1 MTDNTRPRKVVA
13 LGGGHGLAAS
23 LSALRHITEDL
34 TAVVCVSD
42 DGGSSGR
49 LREQFP
55 VVPPGDLR
63 MALAALCGDDEW
75 GATWARVLQHR
86 FVSTGDL
93 DGHALGNLLITALWQ
108 ETGDVVQGLEWVGR
122 LLGAQGRVLPV
133 SLEPL
138 EIFAHVQG
146 PDGHMRKIDGQV
158 KVASTVDEIVS
169 IGLNPSD
176 PDACP
181 QAIEAVL
188 TADVVVLGPGSW
200 FTSVLT
206 HFQVP
211 QMSQA
216 LHETKAK
223 RVLVLNLNAQAG
235 ETSTYSPEHYLEVLA
250 TQYPDFHL
258 DWVIADPDHVQ
269 DEAALRRVSAAVGAV
284 VFLDS
289 VADFAVFSDKHD
301 VDALTSAFRSV
312 FLSTG
317 STHGNDGSS

>member
-1 MTDNTRPRKVVA
+1 MADNTRPLKVVA

-23 LSALRHITEDL
+23 LRALRHVTEDL

-49 LREQFP
+49 LREQFA

-93 DGHALGNLLITALWQ
+93 NGHALGNLLITALWQ
-108 ETGDVVQGLEWVGR
+108 ETGSVVEGLEWVGG
-122 LLGAQGRVLPV
+122 LLGAKGRVLPV

-138 EIFAHVQG
+138 EIFADVQDSAG
-146 PDGHMRKIDGQV
+146 VVRRVEGQV
-158 KVASTVDEIVS
+158 EVATTTDAILS
-169 IGLNPSD
+169 IGLNPAD

-181 QAIEAVL
+181 EALEAVN

-211 QMSQA
+211 QMSRA
-216 LHETKAK
+216 LHETPGK
-223 RVLVLNLNAQAG
+223 RVLVLNLNAQTG
-235 ETSTYSPEHYLEVLA
+235 ETSGYNPEQYLEVLA

-258 DWVIADPDHVQ
+258 DWVIADPGHVH
-269 DEAALRRVSAAVGAV
+269 DEDALRRVSAAVGAN
-284 VFLDS
+284 VFLAH
-289 VADFAVFSDKHD
+289 VADFGEFSDKHD
-301 VDALTSAFRSV
+301 AEALTSAFSYV
-312 FLSTG
+312 FSETG
-317 STHGNDGSS
+317 NVNVNDRRR

>member
-1 MTDNTRPRKVVA
+1 MSDNARPLKVVA

-23 LSALRHITEDL
+23 LRALRNITEDL

-86 FVSTGDL
+86 FESAGDL
-93 DGHALGNLLITALWQ
+93 NGHALGNLLITALWQ
-108 ETGDVVQGLEWVGR
+108 ETGDVVEGLEWVGR

-133 SLEPL
+133 SVQPL
-138 EIFAHVQG
+138 EIFADVKDAEGGLRRVQG
-146 PDGHMRKIDGQV
+146 QV
-158 KVASTVDEIVS
+158 QVATTTDEIVS
-169 IGLNPSD
+169 IGLNPED
-176 PDACP
+176 PAGCPEALDAV
-181 QAIEAVL
+181 E

-211 QMSQA
+211 EMAQA
-216 LHETKAK
+216 LHSTPGK
-223 RVLVLNLNAQAG
+223 RILVLNLNPQTG
-235 ETSTYSPEHYLEVLA
+235 ETSGFSPEHYLEVLA
-250 TQYPDFHL
+250 TQYPDFRL
-258 DWVIADPDHVQ
+258 DWVIADPAHVQ
-269 DEAALRRVSAAVGAV
+269 DESALRRVSETVGAQ
-284 VFLDS
+284 VFLAP
-289 VADFAVFSDKHD
+289 VADFAEFSDKHD
-301 VDALTSAFRSV
+301 IKALTSAFSSV
-312 FLSTG
+312 FFEAG
-317 STHGNDGSS
+317 SINGNDVSS

>member
-1 MTDNTRPRKVVA
+1 MRDNNRPLKVVA

-23 LSALRHITEDL
+23 LSALRAITEDL

-133 SLEPL
+133 SLQPL
-138 EIFAHVQG
+138 EIFAQVQSV
-146 PDGHMRKIDGQV
+146 DGELRRVDGQV
-158 KVASTVDEIVS
+158 QVASTLDEIIS
-169 IGLNPSD
+169 IGLHPSN

-181 QAIEAVL
+181 QALEAVN

-200 FTSVLT
+200 FTSVLA

-211 QMSQA
+211 QMSLA
-216 LHETKAK
+216 LHDTKAK
-223 RVLVLNLNAQAG
+223 RVLVLNLNAQIG
-235 ETSTYSPEHYLEVLA
+235 ETSGYSPEHYLEVLA

-258 DWVIADPDHVQ
+258 DWVIADPNHVQ
-269 DEAALRRVSAAVGAV
+269 DDRALRKVSAAVGAN
-284 VFLDS
+284 VFLAP
-289 VADFAVFSDKHD
+289 VADFAEFSDKHD
-301 VDALTSAFRSV
+301 VEALTSAFRSV

-317 STHGNDGSS
+317 NTHGDDGSS

>member
-1 MTDNTRPRKVVA
+1 MSDNARPLKVVA
-13 LGGGHGLAAS
+13 FGGGHGLAAS
-23 LSALRHITEDL
+23 LRALRKITEDL
-34 TAVVCVSD
+34 TAIVCVSD

-93 DGHALGNLLITALWQ
+93 NGHALGNLLITALWQ

-133 SLEPL
+133 SLQPL
-138 EIFAHVQG
+138 EIFAQVQSN
-146 PDGHMRKIDGQV
+146 DGKLRRVDGQV
-158 KVASTVDEIVS
+158 QVASTSDQIIS
-169 IGLNPSD
+169 IGLNPAD

-181 QAIEAVL
+181 QALEAVK

-206 HFQVP
+206 HFHVP

-216 LHETKAK
+216 LHNTTAK
-223 RVLVLNLNAQAG
+223 RILVLNLNAQAG
-235 ETSTYSPEHYLEVLA
+235 ETSGYSPEQYLEVLA

-269 DEAALRRVSAAVGAV
+269 NESALRKVSAAVGAN
-284 VFLDS
+284 VFLAP
-289 VADFAVFSDKHD
+289 VADFAEFSDKHD
-301 VDALTSAFRSV
+301 AKALTSAFRSV
-312 FLSTG
+312 FFTTG
-317 STHGNDGSS
+317 STHGDDRSS

>member
-1 MTDNTRPRKVVA
+1 MVLSNRALKVVA

-23 LSALRHITEDL
+23 LSALRPVTDDL

-49 LREQFP
+49 LRQQFP

-93 DGHALGNLLITALWQ
+93 NGHALGNLLITALWQ
-108 ETGDVVQGLEWVGR
+108 ETGSVVEGLEWVAG
-122 LLGAQGRVLPV
+122 LLGAKGRVLPV

-138 EIFAHVQG
+138 EIFADVRDSAG
-146 PDGHMRKIDGQV
+146 VVRRVEGQV
-158 KVASTVDEIVS
+158 EVATTTDEILS
-169 IGLNPSD
+169 IGLNPAN

-181 QAIEAVL
+181 EALEAVN

-211 QMSQA
+211 QMSRA
-216 LHETKAK
+216 LHETPGK
-223 RVLVLNLNAQAG
+223 RVLVLNLNAQTG
-235 ETSTYSPEHYLEVLA
+235 ETSGYNPEQYLEVLA

-258 DWVIADPDHVQ
+258 DWVIADPGHVH
-269 DEAALRRVSAAVGAV
+269 DEDALRKVSAAVGAN
-284 VFLDS
+284 VFLAP
-289 VADFAVFSDKHD
+289 VADFGEFSDKHD
-301 VDALTSAFRSV
+301 VEALTSAFSYV
-312 FLSTG
+312 FSETG
-317 STHGNDGSS
+317 NSNVNDRRR

>member
-1 MTDNTRPRKVVA
+1 MADNSRSLKVVA

-23 LSALRHITEDL
+23 LSALRQITEDL

-93 DGHALGNLLITALWQ
+93 NGHALGNLLITALWQ

-133 SLEPL
+133 SLHPL
-138 EIFAHVQG
+138 EIFAQIRSS
-146 PDGHMRKIDGQV
+146 DGELHRVDGQV
-158 KVASTVDEIVS
+158 QVASTMDEIIS
-169 IGLNPSD
+169 IGLHPSD

-181 QAIEAVL
+181 QAIDAVN

-200 FTSVLT
+200 FTSVLA

-211 QMSQA
+211 QMSQS
-216 LHETKAK
+216 LHDTRAK

-235 ETSTYSPEHYLEVLA
+235 ETSGYSPEKYLEVLA

-269 DEAALRRVSAAVGAV
+269 DEAALRRVSAAVGANV
-284 VFLDS
+284 LLAP
-289 VADFAVFSDKHD
+289 VADFAEFSDKHD
-301 VDALTSAFRSV
+301 VEALTSAFRSV

-317 STHGNDGSS
+317 NTHGYDGSS